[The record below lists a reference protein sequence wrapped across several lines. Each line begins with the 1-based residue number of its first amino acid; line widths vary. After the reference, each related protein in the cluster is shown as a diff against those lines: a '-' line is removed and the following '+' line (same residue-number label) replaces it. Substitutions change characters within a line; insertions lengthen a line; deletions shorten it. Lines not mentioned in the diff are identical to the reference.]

1 MVAHLDI
8 ATDVSHPGRRHLDRE
23 GNVDRTKATRF
34 LIAFLVIGIST
45 VIEGINDGW
54 TALNWIILGV
64 SIFFAGQSLLVLS
77 KRDEP
82 QG

>member
-1 MVAHLDI
+1 M
-8 ATDVSHPGRRHLDRE
+8 
-23 GNVDRTKATRF
+23 DRTKATWF

-54 TALNWIILGV
+54 TALNWVILGV
-64 SIFFAGQSLLVLS
+64 SIFFGGQSLLVLS

-82 QG
+82 HG